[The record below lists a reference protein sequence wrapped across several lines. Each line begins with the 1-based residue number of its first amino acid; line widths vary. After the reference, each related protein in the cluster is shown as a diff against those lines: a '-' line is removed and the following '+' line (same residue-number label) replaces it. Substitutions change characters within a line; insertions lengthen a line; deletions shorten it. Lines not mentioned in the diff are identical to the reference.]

1 MKFKRVARERLPSSG
16 SDDPSSSDTESQ
28 RRGGVSGNISSD
40 IRHRQSNSNNTPT
53 RIYSGGEGATHSS
66 RKRRGNLPK
75 QSVKILKRW
84 LFEHRYYAYPN
95 DDEKTTL
102 SREANLTV
110 LQVCNWF
117 INARRRILPEMIRRE
132 GHDPLHYTIT
142 RRGKKLQ
149 QFPLPRT
156 VSSLGGCRVGSPEED
171 GVASHRNSRWTH
183 QRVSYPE
190 DEDEDDDAES
200 ESSADEEEGA
210 VSAWRRRRRLS
221 RSGDTIDREEMGT
234 RLWSR
239 SSRHATILPCSPG
252 LHSAQLPEDEAPPPS
267 LCSDSSRVTPPP
279 SPSPAHEEDEFKCLY
294 LLVEAAVR
302 QREAELSNRGVPMTD
317 SSLQAP
323 LL

>member
-1 MKFKRVARERLPSSG
+1 MKFKRVSVPSSRVIASSG
-16 SDDPSSSDTESQ
+16 SDSSSDNEVTVGHHRRSVGLSIVNSDV
-28 RRGGVSGNISSD
+28 RAPHRGGRSSYY
-40 IRHRQSNSNNTPT
+40 SSS
-53 RIYSGGEGATHSS
+53 SGGGMECSS

-149 QFPLPRT
+149 PLQRT
-156 VSSLGGCRVGSPEED
+156 SHLLSTTGPHDNVVGSSMGGGGGYWGRGSGGGGRSQRGGSSYDDEED
-171 GVASHRNSRWTH
+171 
-183 QRVSYPE
+183 
-190 DEDEDDDAES
+190 DEDDVAES
-200 ESSADEEEGA
+200 ESSVDGEEEEEGGA
-210 VSAWRRRRRLS
+210 QDEEGAATAWQRRRR
-221 RSGDTIDREEMGT
+221 
-234 RLWSR
+234 
-239 SSRHATILPCSPG
+239 H
-252 LHSAQLPEDEAPPPS
+252 HSESVAGE
-267 LCSDSSRVTPPP
+267 
-279 SPSPAHEEDEFKCLY
+279 EEDEVVGGRGGGVEVEAMAAEAEEVVGCGAAEDDFKCLY

-302 QREAELSNRGVPMTD
+302 QREAEMSGGACGMSTSGLP
-317 SSLQAP
+317 AP
-323 LL
+323 PSVV